1 VAEQRRARP
10 SGELRKLNSGV
21 VRKGPVKARQLD
33 RELLRSDDKDWSR
46 SDPWRV
52 LRIQTEF
59 VEGFEALEDLGPAV
73 SLFGSARTKPDDPLF
88 QVAYD
93 IGQALARRGVA
104 MITGAGPGVMEA
116 ANRGADEAG
125 GVSVGLGIE
134 LPFEDSMNE
143 SVNLGIMFRYFFAR
157 KVMFL
162 KYAQGFIC
170 LPGGFGTFDELF
182 ETLTLIQTDTV
193 ENFPLVLF
201 GSDYWTGQLD
211 WLRDTMLGHGYISPG
226 DLDYITLTDSV
237 DEAVA
242 AACARITEE

>member
-1 VAEQRRARP
+1 MADHRR
-10 SGELRKLNSGV
+10 LNSGV

-33 RELLRSDDKDWSR
+33 RELLRADDRDWSHG
-46 SDPWRV
+46 DPWRV

-73 SLFGSARTKPDDPLF
+73 SIFGSARIKEGDALF
-88 QVAYD
+88 QAAHD
-93 IGQALARRGVA
+93 MGKGLASRGVA
-104 MITGAGPGVMEA
+104 VITGAGPGIMEA
-116 ANRGADEAG
+116 ANRGADEMG

-134 LPFEDSMNE
+134 LPFEESMNN

-162 KYAQGFIC
+162 KYAQGFIA

-182 ETLTLIQTDTV
+182 ETLTLIQTGVVQDL
-193 ENFPLVLF
+193 PLVLF
-201 GSDYWTGQLD
+201 GRDYWTGLID
-211 WLRDTMLGHGYISPG
+211 WLGKTMVGRGYISPG
-226 DLDYITLTDSV
+226 DMNLITLTDDV

-242 AACARITEE
+242 AACAQISGGPRPQKEG

>member
-1 VAEQRRARP
+1 MSNTQP
-10 SGELRKLNSGV
+10 RKLNSGV
-21 VRKGPVKARQLD
+21 VRRGPVKSRQLD

-52 LRIQTEF
+52 MRIQTEF

-73 SLFGSARTKPDDPLF
+73 SLFGSARTKPDDPLYK
-88 QVAYD
+88 VGYD
-93 IGQALARRGVA
+93 IGQTLARRGIAV
-104 MITGAGPGVMEA
+104 ITGAGPGTMEA

-134 LPFEDSMNE
+134 LPFEDAMNS

-162 KYAQGFIC
+162 KYAQGFIA

-182 ETLTLIQTDTV
+182 ETLTLIQTGTV
-193 ENFPLVLF
+193 EDFPVVLF
-201 GSDYWTGQLD
+201 GTEYWGG
-211 WLRDTMLGHGYISPG
+211 LRDWIEHTMLARGYISPG
-226 DLDYITLTDSV
+226 DLDFAVMTDDV

-242 AACARITEE
+242 VACSKITSGG

>member
-1 VAEQRRARP
+1 MTETSRR
-10 SGELRKLNSGV
+10 LNAGI
-21 VRKGPVKARQLD
+21 VRKGRVRARQLD
-33 RELLRSDDKDWSR
+33 RELLKPDDGSWTR
-46 SDPWRV
+46 GDPWRV

-73 SLFGSARTKPDDPLF
+73 SLFGSARTKPDDPLYGC
-88 QVAYD
+88 AYS

-104 MITGAGPGVMEA
+104 VITGAGPGAMEA

-134 LPFEDSMNE
+134 LPFEETMND
-143 SVNLGIMFRYFFAR
+143 SVNLGITFRYFFAR

-162 KYAQGFIC
+162 KYAQGFIV

-182 ETLTLIQTDTV
+182 ETLTLMQTGTV
-193 ENFPLVLF
+193 DAFPLVLF
-201 GSDYWTGQLD
+201 GSDYWAGLLG
-211 WLRDTMLGHGYISPG
+211 WLRQTMLGRGYIDAS
-226 DLDYITLTDSV
+226 DLDLLTVTDDV

-242 AACARITEE
+242 AACAQIGAGVEA

>member
-1 VAEQRRARP
+1 MTEP
-10 SGELRKLNSGV
+10 LKRKLNSGV
-21 VRKGPVKARQLD
+21 VRKGPAKNRQLQRD
-33 RELLRSDDKDWSR
+33 LLSADDKDWSR

-73 SLFGSARTKPDDPLF
+73 SLFGSARTKPDDPLY

-93 IGQALARRGVA
+93 IGQALAERGVA
-104 MITGAGPGVMEA
+104 VITGAGPGTMQA
-116 ANRGADEAG
+116 ANKGADDNG

-134 LPFEDSMNE
+134 LPFEDTMNP

-162 KYAQGFIC
+162 KYAQGFIVM
-170 LPGGFGTFDELF
+170 PGGFGTFDELF
-182 ETLTLIQTDTV
+182 ETLTLIQTGTV

-201 GSDYWTGQLD
+201 GTDYWKGLLG
-211 WLRDTMLGHGYISPG
+211 WIGDTMLGRGFISPG
-226 DLDYITLTDSV
+226 DMDYMTLTDDV

-242 AACARITEE
+242 AACARIVEGA

>member
-1 VAEQRRARP
+1 MTEP
-10 SGELRKLNSGV
+10 LKRKLNSGV
-21 VRKGPVKARQLD
+21 VRKGPAKNRQLQRD
-33 RELLRSDDKDWSR
+33 LLKSDDKDWSR

-73 SLFGSARTKPDDPLF
+73 SLFGSARTKQDDPLF
-88 QVAYD
+88 QVGYD

-104 MITGAGPGVMEA
+104 VITGAGPGTMLA
-116 ANRGADEAG
+116 ANKGADDAG

-134 LPFEDSMNE
+134 LPFEDTMNP

-162 KYAQGFIC
+162 KYAQGFIVM
-170 LPGGFGTFDELF
+170 PGGFGTFDELF
-182 ETLTLIQTDTV
+182 ETLTLIQTGTV

-201 GSDYWTGQLD
+201 GTDYWKGLLG
-211 WLRDTMLGHGYISPG
+211 WIGDTMLGRGFISPG
-226 DLDYITLTDSV
+226 DMDYMTLTDDV

-242 AACARITEE
+242 AACARIVEGA

>member
-1 VAEQRRARP
+1 MADRRRLNLGVRRVGPARARQV
-10 SGELRKLNSGV
+10 G
-21 VRKGPVKARQLD
+21 
-33 RELLRSDDKDWSR
+33 RELLSSDDKDWSH

-73 SLFGSARTKPDDPLF
+73 SLFGSARVKDGDPMF
-88 QVAYD
+88 QAAHD

-104 MITGAGPGVMEA
+104 VITGGGPGIMEA
-116 ANRGADEAG
+116 VNRGADELG

-134 LPFEDSMNE
+134 LPHEEAMND
-143 SVNLGIMFRYFFAR
+143 SVNLGLMFRYFFAR

-182 ETLTLIQTDTV
+182 ETLTLIQTGTV
-193 ENFPLVLF
+193 QDFPLVLF
-201 GSDYWTGQLD
+201 GREYWTGLLD
-211 WLRDTMLGHGYISPG
+211 WLGKTMAGRGYISPADM
-226 DLDYITLTDSV
+226 DLITLTDDV

-242 AACARITEE
+242 AACTQIAGGPRP